1 MVTAKELKKYKKV
14 VDNKM
19 RAYGDCNFQKKI
31 IRVNRVK
38 ARKDPSRVRPIN
50 KHAKRYPDVLDTM
63 VHEENHVKHPR
74 MHEKNIRKKTLRD
87 IKKMTPKQ
95 KQKIYSRYKNK
106 IKK

>member
-1 MVTAKELKKYKKV
+1 MITAKEYKKV

-19 RAYGDCNFQKKI
+19 RYWGDCNFQKKV
-31 IRVNRVK
+31 IRVNRK
-38 ARKDPSRVRPIN
+38 KSRKDPLRVRPIN
-50 KHAKRYPDVLDTM
+50 KHARRYPDVLDTM
-63 VHEENHVKHPR
+63 VHEENHANHPK

-87 IKKMTPKQ
+87 IKKMTRKQ